1 MEIFEYAM
9 KMEKDGEKY
18 YRELSDR
25 VKHPGLKSILTMLA
39 DDEVKHFNIFK
50 AMSEK
55 TKTSLQKTDILEK
68 SKNIFT
74 EMRGGKI
81 DPDIGQKDMYN
92 KAQDIEKK
100 SWEFYEGKASEADDQ
115 EQKDLFLNIA
125 EEEKRHYF
133 LLENIINFVS
143 RPETWLEDAEFN
155 HLEDY

>member
-1 MEIFEYAM
+1 MDIFEYAM

-18 YRELSDR
+18 YRELS
-25 VKHPGLKSILTMLA
+25 KKINHPGLKSILTMLA

-50 AMSEK
+50 SMSEK
-55 TKTSLQKTDILEK
+55 TKVSMHETDILKK

-74 EMRGGKI
+74 DMRGEKV
-81 DPDIGQKDMYN
+81 DPDIGQKDMYR

-100 SWEFYEGKASEADDQ
+100 SQEFYEKKASEVDEPD
-115 EQKDLFLNIA
+115 QKDLFLKIA

-155 HLEDY
+155 HLEEY

>member
-1 MEIFEYAM
+1 MDIFEYAM

-18 YRELSDR
+18 YRKLSDR
-25 VKHPGLKSILTMLA
+25 VNHPGLKSILTMLA

-50 AMSEK
+50 SMSAK
-55 TKTSLQKTDILEK
+55 TKISLQKTAILEK

-74 EMRGGKI
+74 EMRGEKT
-81 DPDIGQKDMYN
+81 DPNIGQKDMYK
-92 KAQDIEKK
+92 KAQDIERK
-100 SWEFYEGKASEADDQ
+100 SQEFYEKKASEVDDPA
-115 EQKDLFLNIA
+115 QKDLFLKIA